1 LINNMNLKAEFARG
15 RILFL
20 DDDKDTC
27 ELVSLILGQAG
38 YEVILG
44 RSVAEGL
51 RLTRNKQFDL
61 ILLDWHFADGTG
73 VDLCRAVREFDG
85 DTPIFFYTGM
95 AFEHHLHTA
104 MQAGAQ
110 GCLVKPVEME
120 TLLKT
125 VAERVGGKP
134 RPDAKGRIT

>member
-1 LINNMNLKAEFARG
+1 MTNKTNLKATSARG

-20 DDDKDTC
+20 DDNADTC

-38 YEVILG
+38 YEVVLG

-51 RLTRNKQFDL
+51 QLTRDKGFDL
-61 ILLDWHFADGTG
+61 ILLDWFLEDGTG
-73 VDLCRAVREFDG
+73 IDLCRAVRKFDG
-85 DTPIFFYTGM
+85 ATPIFFYTGM
-95 AFEHHLHTA
+95 AYEHHLSTA
-104 MQAGAQ
+104 LQAGAQ

-125 VAERVGGKP
+125 IADRLGS
-134 RPDAKGRIT
+134 KGHTDSKGTIT